1 VESGQWFDPYIREQ
15 QVALNMNVAKL
26 PISKPLRSKPEVE
39 NIEKNNPFSNQN
51 EVTKATSIVSGCDE
65 LPSFRSKVYRNLTP
79 IISSTKP
86 DCSESRFEVSQA
98 SRSVQI
104 SEIAEESGTIRELSI
119 KQDKDHIKLH
129 SDGHFSIQKKDEK
142 VGTVGTKSDHVV
154 QDRMLRSQGTVNSSC
169 NQTSSQDS
177 QAGTRTNSTQ
187 NQRKEFEQ
195 QDSAASLKRKRIIR
209 CDQQVVRKCHAK
221 FPETG

>member
-1 VESGQWFDPYIREQ
+1 
-15 QVALNMNVAKL
+15 MNVAKL
-26 PISKPLRSKPEVE
+26 PISKLLRSKPEIE
-39 NIEKNNPFSNQN
+39 NIEKNNPFSNQHE

-86 DCSESRFEVSQA
+86 DSSQSRFEVSQA
-98 SRSVQI
+98 SRSVKI
-104 SEIAEESGTIRELSI
+104 SEIAEESGTIRDLRIE
-119 KQDKDHIKLH
+119 QDKDHINLH
-129 SDGHFSIQKKDEK
+129 SEGHFLIKKKNEK
-142 VGTVGTKSDHVV
+142 VGTVGTKFNHEVK
-154 QDRMLRSQGTVNSSC
+154 DRMLRSQGTVNSSG

-177 QAGTRTNSTQ
+177 QSGTRTDSTQ

-195 QDSAASLKRKRIIR
+195 QDTAASLKRKRIIR
-209 CDQQVVRKCHAK
+209 SDQQVVRKCHAK